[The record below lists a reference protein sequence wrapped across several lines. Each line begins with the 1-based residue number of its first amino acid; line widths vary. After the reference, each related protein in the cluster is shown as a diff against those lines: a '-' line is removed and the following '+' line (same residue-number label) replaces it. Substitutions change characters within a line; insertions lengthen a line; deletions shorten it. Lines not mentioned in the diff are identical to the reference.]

1 MFAAQPARKGLP
13 VQSAFGQVHVSGP
26 RSVIPWQQQNLI
38 DPGGGDA
45 RIGHSAVLKPER
57 AEAVW

>member
-1 MFAAQPARKGLP
+1 MFAAQPARTGLP

-45 RIGHSAVLKPER
+45 RIGHSAC
-57 AEAVW
+57 